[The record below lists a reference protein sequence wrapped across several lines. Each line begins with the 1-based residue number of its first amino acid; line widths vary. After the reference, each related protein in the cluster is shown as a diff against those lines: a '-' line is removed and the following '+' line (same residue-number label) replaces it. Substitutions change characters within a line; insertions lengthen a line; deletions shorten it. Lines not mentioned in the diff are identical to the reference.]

1 MIIMLK
7 SLIIMLKRAKE
18 MFENMWNITIIMM
31 KRMIVILKRMM
42 AMFEKRWKIPTIL
55 LKRMMETLE
64 SRWMEKL
71 EAKGGRSKKQ
81 PNDPLTARPQL
92 IAN

>member
-1 MIIMLK
+1 MIIMLNR
-7 SLIIMLKRAKE
+7 MVE
-18 MFENMWNITIIMM
+18 MFERCLWNMTIVMM
-31 KRMIVILKRMM
+31 KRMM
-42 AMFEKRWKIPTIL
+42 AMFEGRWKMATLL

>member
-7 SLIIMLKRAKE
+7 RMKE
-18 MFENMWNITIIMM
+18 MFESRWNMTIIMM

>member
-1 MIIMLK
+1 MTMIIMVK
-7 SLIIMLKRAKE
+7 K
-18 MFENMWNITIIMM
+18 
-31 KRMIVILKRMM
+31 MM
-42 AMFEKRWKIPTIL
+42 AMFESRLKIAIIL

-71 EAKGGRSKKQ
+71 EAKDGRSKKQ